1 MTESVAEWSFVR
13 PPSTTI
19 DCTSLSWSTTRLACP
34 YCNPPK
40 SGGYS
45 SLVVLHC
52 GSNDE
57 SSKNSSPDNRACSCS
72 IVIDGAVGAHGP
84 GPPSSP
90 TAGAG
95 LPSTDVMDPAIPTS
109 ACGGEAYPNKDKA
122 AAISRSMAQGG
133 EAYPNK
139 DKAAAIWRSRAHGR
153 EAYPNKDKAAAML
166 RSREPSLTS
175 VEVV

>member
-1 MTESVAEWSFVR
+1 MSCESPLCRIWRVR
-13 PPSTTI
+13 LHRQTPI
-19 DCTSLSWSTTRLACP
+19 
-34 YCNPPK
+34 
-40 SGGYS
+40 
-45 SLVVLHC
+45 SLVYFRFIPAVAL
-52 GSNDE
+52 DT
-57 SSKNSSPDNRACSCS
+57 KYKLR
-72 IVIDGAVGAHGP
+72 VGAHGP

-122 AAISRSMAQGG
+122 ATISRSMAQGG

>member
-1 MTESVAEWSFVR
+1 MDPLSAVGNLIQIAIAVKNKQSQLVSLREEGEAFCSVMDVVHQLLVGVHK
-13 PPSTTI
+13 
-19 DCTSLSWSTTRLACP
+19 SLSQQGIS
-34 YCNPPK
+34 
-40 SGGYS
+40 
-45 SLVVLHC
+45 
-52 GSNDE
+52 
-57 SSKNSSPDNRACSCS
+57 
-72 IVIDGAVGAHGP
+72 VGAHGP

-122 AAISRSMAQGG
+122 AAISRSMAHGG

-139 DKAAAIWRSRAHGR
+139 DKAAAIWRSRVHGR